1 MRPSTHPRTS
11 AARSPAR
18 PRGADGGVLTLPIV
32 DEAAAPPGA
41 SAPAGETRPDLR
53 VDDLPALLTAFYAA
67 VGRDPSLARYFAA
80 IDMAAHVPRIADF
93 WATVLFRAG
102 RYDGNAFGP
111 HRAMPG
117 LTPAHFARW
126 LAALERSVDARHAGP
141 NAERMRAMAHR
152 IAYSMQLRL
161 GLQPCAPYV
170 HTGTRAA
177 P

>member
-1 MRPSTHPRTS
+1 
-11 AARSPAR
+11 
-18 PRGADGGVLTLPIV
+18 VLLLPIV
-32 DEAAAPPGA
+32 DAAPAPPGA
-41 SAPAGETRPDLR
+41 SEPAAEARPDLR

-67 VGRDPSLARYFAA
+67 LARDPSLAGYFAP

-102 RYDGNAFGP
+102 RYDGNAFAP

-126 LAALERSVDARHAGP
+126 LAALERTVEARHAGP
-141 NAERMRAMAHR
+141 NAERMLAMAHR

-161 GLQPCAPYV
+161 GLQPCAPCAPYA
-170 HTGTRAA
+170 HTGARAA